1 MATPALDP
9 RFAAALLARRRGDV
23 PTARAALEEILA
35 AEPDHADALEVLG
48 MLLSE
53 AGELDRAIQLTQ
65 RLVALQPRS
74 IMAHANLS
82 RFYML
87 KGDKPT
93 AEEWQAKAR
102 ILGWKDEIGRK
113 ASAGGGGGLDASVSP
128 DAVEQQER
136 AVESRPDDVMAR
148 MALASSYRKLGMPVK
163 AVGHLQHALKL
174 DANLSAVYLDLGK
187 SLEDANML
195 ADAADIYR
203 RGIPLADRKGDL
215 MPRNQMASRL
225 AALEKRTRS

>member
-1 MATPALDP
+1 MASPALDP
-9 RFAAALLARRRGDV
+9 RFRAALLARRQGDV
-23 PTARAALEEILA
+23 AAARAALEAILA
-35 AEPDHADALEVLG
+35 SEPDHADALEVLG

-53 AGELDRAIQLTQ
+53 AGELERAIDLTR
-65 RLVALQPRS
+65 RLVELQPQS

-82 RFYML
+82 RFFML

-113 ASAGGGGGLDASVSP
+113 ASAGGGGGLDASLSP
-128 DAVEQQER
+128 ELVEQQEK
-136 AVESRPDDVMAR
+136 AVESRPADVMAR

-163 AVGHLQHALKL
+163 SVSHLQHALSL
-174 DANLSAVYLDLGK
+174 DASLSAVYLELGK

-195 ADAADIYR
+195 ADAAAIYR
-203 RGIPLADRKGDL
+203 RGIPLADKKGDL

-225 AALEKRTRS
+225 AALEKRTPG